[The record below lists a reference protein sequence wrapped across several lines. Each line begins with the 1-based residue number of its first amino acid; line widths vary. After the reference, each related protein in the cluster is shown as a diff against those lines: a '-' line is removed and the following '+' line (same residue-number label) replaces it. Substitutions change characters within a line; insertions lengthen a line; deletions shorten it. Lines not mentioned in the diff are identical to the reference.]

1 MLLAGLLRDHP
12 SELRADFQQTY
23 NLNLDG
29 MGEEY
34 TFLHAADLAAQLPS
48 NSRTFVAID
57 PNNLWTLEA
66 RLLAIVE
73 FRANLIGYYLRR
85 GKGDK
90 PKLLFNNKQ
99 KKSTDIEPMTVDEVK
114 ELLSRSRT

>member
-1 MLLAGLLRDHP
+1 MTLAGFLRDYP

-23 NLNLDG
+23 GLNLDG

-34 TFLHAADLAAQLPS
+34 TFLHAADLAVQLPS

-57 PNNLWTLEA
+57 PDNLWTLET
-66 RLLAIVE
+66 RLLAIIE
-73 FRANLIGYYLRR
+73 FRANVIGYYLRH

-90 PKLLFNNKQ
+90 PKLLFDNKQ
-99 KKSTDIEPMTVDEVK
+99 TKPKDIEPMTIDEVK
-114 ELLSRSRT
+114 EFLSRSRT